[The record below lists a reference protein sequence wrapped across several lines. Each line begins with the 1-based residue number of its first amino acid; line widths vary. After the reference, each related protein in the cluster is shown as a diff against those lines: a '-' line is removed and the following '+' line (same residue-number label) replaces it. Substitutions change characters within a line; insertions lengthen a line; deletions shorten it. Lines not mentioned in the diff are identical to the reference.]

1 MLFPKRVLIS
11 TVLLLFVS
19 LNFSAASAGEKL
31 SFVTDS
37 SRVNV
42 GVNFNGAA
50 VKFAGRAPDGSQV
63 YVKAT
68 GPVRPVNLSKQGK
81 KNFLWLT
88 VESVGVEGMPAF
100 FKVLSSNGFN
110 NLPPDVREETGITGT
125 YDLLMKNARVAVRNE
140 EVKEELVGRDASAY
154 LNALISINER
164 EGLYGYVEKGIKMHN
179 GEFAGTLYLP
189 AGVPRGRINLEV
201 YAVKDGVIVGRDSGQ
216 IDIGPVGLIQLVSQA
231 AERYAPLYG
240 AASIGVALAAGLAVA
255 QLFRK
260 LNSLLGRQD
269 SFTAGH

>member
-1 MLFPKRVLIS
+1 MLFPKRVLIL
-11 TVLLLFVS
+11 TILLFFMS
-19 LNFSAASAGEKL
+19 LTFSAASAGEEL
-31 SFVTDS
+31 SFTTDRP
-37 SRVNV
+37 RVEV
-42 GVNFNGAA
+42 GVDFNGAA
-50 VKFAGRAPDGSQV
+50 VKFAGRAPEGSQV

-110 NLPPDVREETGITGT
+110 HLPPDVREATGITGT

-140 EVKEELVGRDASAY
+140 EVKQELVGRDASAY
-154 LNALISINER
+154 LNALISVNER
-164 EGLYGYVEKGIKMHN
+164 EGLYGYVEKGIKVHN

-189 AGVPRGRINLEV
+189 ANVPYGCINLKV
-201 YAVKDGVIVGRDSGQ
+201 YAVKDGVIVARDSGR
-216 IDIGPVGLIQLVSQA
+216 IDIGPVGLIRLADQA
-231 AERYAPLYG
+231 AEKYSPLYG
-240 AASIGVALAAGLAVA
+240 AASIGVALAAGFAVA
-255 QLFRK
+255 QLFKK
-260 LNSLLGRQD
+260 LNGLLGRQD